1 LIVDK
6 KIFIFLDQFKNNKW
20 TIKKKTWM
28 LLKFSVKL
36 SDKGG
41 GNQCFKVW
49 KGFGY
54 FDLGIHSAPMFFRI
68 WFKRKTNKTFLDT
81 S

>member
-1 LIVDK
+1 
-6 KIFIFLDQFKNNKW
+6 
-20 TIKKKTWM
+20 M

-68 WFKRKTNKTFLDT
+68 
-81 S
+81 

>member
-1 LIVDK
+1 
-6 KIFIFLDQFKNNKW
+6 
-20 TIKKKTWM
+20 M

-41 GNQCFKVW
+41 EISASRYGRVL
-49 KGFGY
+49 GY
-54 FDLGIHSAPMFFRI
+54 FDLGIYSAPMFFKFWENEVRK
-68 WFKRKTNKTFLDT
+68 WFKRKTNKTLLDT